1 MTTSSLLHD
10 MGVVEESTEEASN
23 DLMFNGLGRRCDS
36 SQRLREVFSEVVC
49 RRSKHGTSEP
59 IPRYLV
65 ASYPEKGTSVAES
78 LVGKLSYSWS
88 CIV

>member
-1 MTTSSLLHD
+1 MRL
-10 MGVVEESTEEASN
+10 E
-23 DLMFNGLGRRCDS
+23 
-36 SQRLREVFSEVVC
+36 LREVFSEVVC